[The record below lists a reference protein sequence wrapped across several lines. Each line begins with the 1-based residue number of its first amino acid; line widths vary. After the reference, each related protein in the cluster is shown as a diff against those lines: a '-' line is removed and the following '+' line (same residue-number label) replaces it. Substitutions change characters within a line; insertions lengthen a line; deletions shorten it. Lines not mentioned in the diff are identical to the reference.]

1 MNILKISCRQFAAFQ
16 DFSAEFKP
24 GVNIIFGQNESG
36 KSSLVNLLI
45 ESLFRDSK
53 LNRSTTSDNN
63 FIEAFFPCRIKG
75 SNAAGNFIIAAGK

>member
-1 MNILKISCRQFAAFQ
+1 MNILKVSCKQFAAFQ

-45 ESLFRDSK
+45 EIDDELEDQVLDVENYFVLEDEE
-53 LNRSTTSDNN
+53 D
-63 FIEAFFPCRIKG
+63 
-75 SNAAGNFIIAAGK
+75 